1 MNIMTVEHL
10 SKSYGEKVLFSD
22 ASFGMDDRDKIGLIG
37 VNGTGKSTFYGL
49 LPVWI
54 LRMVDK
60 LPSGIM

>member
-37 VNGTGKSTFYGL
+37 VNGTGKSTF
-49 LPVWI
+49 
-54 LRMVDK
+54 LRIIVE
-60 LPSGIM
+60 SGYSGWWANCHRE